1 MSSDL
6 STEAKKYKSAEEFVK
21 AQGTPV
27 YRGGIE
33 LSKEK
38 ITDAG
43 ISVSKGKNVAEDFVK
58 QKGGKVE
65 EIVISPNAKIIDY
78 SDIPNVKFKNLNDY
92 SPELDTG
99 NKQIWR
105 DLEVEYQKAINWAKN
120 NGYDA
125 IRLPLEGETRIVN
138 KDIIK
143 TKSQLEEI
151 WKNANKTN
159 ADDALIQ
166 EAKKYKSADE
176 FVDYISEQ
184 QGFRPKFI
192 EQVKLRDIWKKQN
205 IQNLS

>member
-1 MSSDL
+1 
-6 STEAKKYKSAEEFVK
+6 
-21 AQGTPV
+21 
-27 YRGGIE
+27 
-33 LSKEK
+33 
-38 ITDAG
+38 
-43 ISVSKGKNVAEDFVK
+43 VAEDFVK

-99 NKQIWR
+99 NEQIWR

-151 WKNANKTN
+151 WKKANK
-159 ADDALIQ
+159 
-166 EAKKYKSADE
+166 K
-176 FVDYISEQ
+176 
-184 QGFRPKFI
+184 
-192 EQVKLRDIWKKQN
+192 
-205 IQNLS
+205 